1 VRIPLSPR
9 SIAGSH
15 RANALDPELPLGD
28 VPDDDLVRLAREGDD
43 VALGALLTRYRGL
56 ARAKARTYFLV
67 GADREDITQ
76 EAMIGLYKAIRDYD
90 MGPDSVFRAFADMC
104 ITRQVISAV
113 KAATRHKH
121 GPLNTYVS
129 LTRPVGSDE
138 DGDRVLADTIWLP
151 GAQDPA
157 ELVISAD
164 RIRDLQAHLD
174 EVLSDLEVEVLRLYV
189 DGKSY
194 VEIAETLQR
203 HVKAI
208 DNALQR
214 IKRKLDVHLRQR
226 EVAEI
231 G

>member
-9 SIAGSH
+9 SSAGSH